1 MNVISFCKFVYLEL
15 VKIISPIRHA
25 RLIGVS
31 IGDNCL
37 VYRSIEWSSE
47 PYLVTI
53 GNNVQLTRGVALH
66 THGGGNVV
74 RRQMPDFDIF
84 GKIEIKDWAYIG
96 AHAQIMPGVTVGEG
110 AMVAAG
116 SIVTKSV
123 PNGMI
128 VGGNP
133 AKILCSVDEYLER
146 NLKYN
151 AKTKGMSAKEKKR
164 YLLLSSNDLF
174 LKK

>member
-1 MNVISFCKFVYLEL
+1 MNFSWNNNLIEMNVISFCKFVYLEL

-66 THGGGNVV
+66 THGGGMLLDV
-74 RRQMPDFDIF
+74 RCL
-84 GKIEIKDWAYIG
+84 
-96 AHAQIMPGVTVGEG
+96 
-110 AMVAAG
+110 
-116 SIVTKSV
+116 
-123 PNGMI
+123 
-128 VGGNP
+128 
-133 AKILCSVDEYLER
+133 ILIYLEK
-146 NLKYN
+146 LKS
-151 AKTKGMSAKEKKR
+151 KIGHI
-164 YLLLSSNDLF
+164 
-174 LKK
+174 